1 MDMFGRE
8 KRREFSLEE
17 DTVFVNHGSYGAVPR
32 MVQAERVKFLERM
45 DHHPDRWFRQDVR
58 ELYDDAIKDLS
69 EFVGASP
76 ENLVFVGNATAGI
89 NTVLKNV
96 QLAPGDKILV
106 TSHSYQA
113 CVFAAESAAKTA
125 GAATVVVDIDIPV
138 ESEDEMIE
146 SVMSVIKDNPD
157 IVLAMVD
164 HISSPS
170 AIVFP
175 VGRLA
180 KELHQLGVLLLVDGA
195 HAPGQLPLDIEH
207 LGADFYVGNLHKWC
221 YAPRGC
227 AFLWVSQSQQAGM
240 EPLVT
245 SHSYKMNMVEQFFM
259 QGTIDHT
266 PYICARAAL
275 KFYHS
280 LGGYEAIL
288 NHTQPLLDW
297 AQDMLCQALGTN
309 KLPMP
314 YNMQAPFMR
323 VIRLPIPQHSKYS
336 MTREGGISLMKDLY
350 TEHKVVV
357 AVVAFSSQPWLRI
370 SANVY
375 NCKEDYLYL
384 KDVLVKHLILQ

>member
-1 MDMFGRE
+1 MFGKE
-8 KRREFSLEE
+8 RREDFSLDE
-17 DTVFVNHGSYGAVPR
+17 DTVFVNHGSYGTVPK
-32 MVQAERVKFLERM
+32 MVQAERMEFLERM
-45 DHHPDRWFRQDVR
+45 DRHPDRWFRQDVR
-58 ELYDDAIKDLS
+58 VLHDEAIKDLA
-69 EFVGASP
+69 EFVRTAP

-89 NTVLKNV
+89 NTVLKNL
-96 QLAPGDKILV
+96 QLSPGDKILV

-113 CVFAAESAAKTA
+113 CVFVAESAVKAA
-125 GAATVVVDIDIPV
+125 GAGTVVMDIDIPV
-138 ESEDEMIE
+138 DSEDKMVE
-146 SVMSVIKDNPD
+146 SVMSVIRDNPG
-157 IVLAMVD
+157 IVLAMMD

-175 VGRLA
+175 VARLA
-180 KELHQLGVLLLVDGA
+180 RELHQLGVLLLVDGA
-195 HAPGQLPLDIEH
+195 HAPGQLPLDIEK
-207 LGADFYVGNLHKWC
+207 LGVDFYVGNLHKWC

-227 AFLWVSQSQQAGM
+227 AFLWVSPGQQAIM

-245 SHSYKMNMVEQFFM
+245 SHSYKMDMVEQFFM

-288 NHTQPLLDW
+288 SHTKPLLDW
-297 AQDMLCQALGTN
+297 AQDMLYQALGTN
-309 KLPMP
+309 KLPIP

-350 TEHKVVV
+350 IKHKVVV

-384 KDVLVKHLILQ
+384 RDVLVKHFIQ